1 MAQESTNPR
10 FTALLRACRDTVL
23 VLDGETIVMASPGNS
38 TWAAAQGLEGRR
50 LSELFAAD
58 LAAQFQSLMRQVIE
72 SGQVG
77 VMEFQLRPEHCP
89 GLKQLGLAEPRWYGS
104 RWVLSEEKEVVV
116 VLSDQTEQK
125 RLARKLT
132 TQAQRDPLTG
142 AYNRRALVPVLEMS
156 VAQALRYDGASS
168 VLLIE
173 IDQLK
178 EINDQHGWDAGDK
191 VLQHSVA
198 MLHRLKRTSDFLARY
213 SDNQLVMV
221 LGETNPEQAVLAAER
236 VRAAIAEQE
245 LPYATGDIR
254 WTVSV
259 GAASALHPDDD
270 GPQVLRRA
278 YEHLLIAVHSG
289 RNRVE
294 GEAQ

>member
-1 MAQESTNPR
+1 MSQGASNQR
-10 FTALLRACRDTVL
+10 LTALLRACRDVVL
-23 VLDGETIVMASPGNS
+23 VLDGETVVMVSRGGS
-38 TWAAAQGLEGRR
+38 TWATAEGLEGKH

-58 LAAQFQSLMRQVIE
+58 LVAQFQSMMRQIVE
-72 SGQVG
+72 LGQVG

-89 GLKQLGLAEPRWYGS
+89 ELKALGLTEPHWYSS
-104 RWVLSEEKEVVV
+104 RWVLSEDNEILM

-125 RLARKLT
+125 RLSRKLT

-178 EINDQHGWDAGDK
+178 AINEQYGWDAGDK
-191 VLQHSVA
+191 VLQHSVTI
-198 MLHRLKRTSDFLARY
+198 LHRLKRTSDFLARY

-221 LGETNPEQAVLAAER
+221 LSETNHEQALQAAER
-236 VRAAIAEQE
+236 VRAAIEEQE

-254 WTVSV
+254 WTLSV
-259 GAASALHPDDD
+259 GVSSVLNPDDD

-278 YEHLLIAVHSG
+278 YENLLIAMHSG